1 MRRAWFSRL
10 DDYYDSRIGLE
21 QIFALEWEGS
31 LGDLWRWRGA
41 PGWSING
48 ITMPGET
55 GYYSFKSLTSG
66 PAILFGFD
74 RDWEQGLTIRI
85 SSAVT
90 YQFIDL
96 IHTANK
102 LQYGITGHLGIG
114 IGFKKGAFMGRYSN
128 EK

>member
-55 GYYSFKSLTSG
+55 GYYSFESLTSG